1 MRLASFSVVNYR
13 SITTAHK
20 IQMNNMTVLVGKN
33 NEGKSNIL
41 RALTLAMNIMQLYAN
56 KPRMLSVT
64 SRYIKTLY
72 TWERDYPLLLQ
83 ERNPNGYSS
92 VDLSFELVEHELQSI
107 RDLTGIRLNS
117 NLPIRVQI
125 NGTEAKIDIPKR
137 GTAAFANTQNKLKII
152 DFVCK
157 KIDFNFIPAIRT
169 ENDSLRVIESL
180 IDDELSTI
188 ETSPEYIAATETI
201 DRLQQSVLNHIAA
214 QVVEPLKDFLPT
226 VKDLQIHI
234 QKDQRRAA
242 LRRNIEVVVD
252 DGTPTPIQL
261 KGDGI
266 KSLTAIAMLNI
277 PGHND
282 CVSVIA
288 IEEPESHLHPESA
301 RQLFQTISTLSAS
314 HQVILTTHSP
324 IFVNR
329 EDLKENIIVNQGKAT
344 PVKKIKEIRDVLGTH
359 VSDNLVNAEN
369 ILLVEGEDDK
379 LALDK
384 LLPSLSNQIKRAI
397 QNGTLVIDYLGGAG
411 NLSQKLSFYRNIQ
424 CKYHVLLDND
434 DAGRLAN
441 QEATTHGLLDVRST
455 TLTICN
461 GSPNAELE
469 DCYEKSSYEQVIQET
484 FGVSLNV
491 PEFRNNNKWS
501 DRVAN
506 CFRAQGKPWND
517 KMEKR
522 VKLAVANAISAD
534 PTHALNQHKCTSINA
549 LVIALESM
557 TR

>member
-41 RALTLAMNIMQLYAN
+41 RALTLAMDIMQLYAN
-56 KPRMLSVT
+56 NPRMLSVP
-64 SRYIKTLY
+64 SRYMKTRY

-92 VDLSFELVEHELQSI
+92 VDLTFELAEHELQSI
-107 RDLTGIRLNS
+107 RDFTGIRLNS

-125 NGTEAKIDIPKR
+125 NGNEAKIDIPKR
-137 GTAAFANTQNKLKII
+137 GTPAFADTQNKFKII

-188 ETSPEYIAATETI
+188 ETSPEYIVATETI
-201 DRLQQSVLNHIAA
+201 DRLQQGVLNHIAA

-226 VKDLQIHI
+226 VRDLQIHI

-277 PGHND
+277 PSHAD
-282 CVSVIA
+282 RVSVIA

-324 IFVNR
+324 LFVNR
-329 EDLKENIIVNQGKAT
+329 EDIKENIIVSQGKAT
-344 PVKKIKEIRDVLGTH
+344 PVKKIKEIRAVLGTH

-384 LLPSLSNQIKRAI
+384 LLPSLSDQIKRAI

-411 NLSQKLSFYRNIQ
+411 NLSYKLSFYRSIQ

-469 DCYEKSSYEQVIQET
+469 DCYEKSAYEQVIQES

-506 CFRAQGKPWND
+506 CFRAQGKPWSD
-517 KMEKR
+517 AMEKR
-522 VKLAVANAISAD
+522 VKLAVATAISAD
-534 PTHALNQHKCTSINA
+534 PTHALNQHKRTSIDA
-549 LVIALESM
+549 LVTALEAM
-557 TR
+557 MA